1 MASGSP
7 KLSQGALA
15 ARPLL
20 PLPLAPIARC
30 AKPHRA
36 NKDHFERIGALAA
49 YAEYDK
55 GQKAMVVLPLSEVGT
70 NRVWVP
76 DDQLREITSPV
87 SKLRRKSK
95 RMCMGPQP
103 GQPACAIM

>member
-1 MASGSP
+1 
-7 KLSQGALA
+7 
-15 ARPLL
+15 
-20 PLPLAPIARC
+20 
-30 AKPHRA
+30 
-36 NKDHFERIGALAA
+36 
-49 YAEYDK
+49 
-55 GQKAMVVLPLSEVGT
+55 MVVLPLSEVGT